1 MKTLLTLLFTG
12 LLCFA
17 QAQIHVDSARI
28 VQLNDTLYGVALY
41 GVVMPSGPCSIIES
55 SEYAT
60 NDTITISLCY
70 LYGNAASALCRGYDT
85 VPVGDLNSTGR
96 VIIVALARTDTV
108 TNTCINPQK
117 RDTIV
122 LQYIPTGIT
131 NVESDYSLQLF
142 PNPAGNMLRCNTTE
156 CVGTGTMQI
165 ISVTG
170 QLLFKGAITQPDFT
184 VDLSPL
190 PPGVYFLQLTDSRQR
205 IVKRFVKE

>member
-1 MKTLLTLLFTG
+1 M
-12 LLCFA
+12 LCFA

-85 VPVGDLNSTGR
+85 VPVVDLNNTGR

-122 LQYIPTGIT
+122 LQYIPTGII
-131 NVESDYSLQLF
+131 NIKSSYSLQLF
-142 PNPAGNMLRCNTTE
+142 PNPVVDILNGNISE
-156 CVGTGTMQI
+156 YTGTTGLQVT
-165 ISVTG
+165 STTG
-170 QLLFKGAITQPDFT
+170 QLFLQNIITQPNFT
-184 VDLSPL
+184 IDVSAL
-190 PPGVYFLQLTDSRQR
+190 PPGVYFLQLTVGNSRL
-205 IVKRFVKE
+205 VKRFAKY